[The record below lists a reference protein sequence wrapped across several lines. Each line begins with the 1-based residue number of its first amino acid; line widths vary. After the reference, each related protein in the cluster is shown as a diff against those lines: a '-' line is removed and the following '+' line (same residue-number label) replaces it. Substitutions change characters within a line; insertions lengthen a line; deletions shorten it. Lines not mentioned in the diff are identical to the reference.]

1 MNLFS
6 HITSSVVR
14 HLSDVTYAASLFL
27 NWFCLRLL
35 RNGEA
40 VPKLTHKRLYNFV
53 ALFVGQGKNADADI
67 REAFTEFATAMGE
80 DFNRQQLFPNIQYST
95 LITIVMRSYE
105 TLIEN
110 HVGTNFKP
118 KTVRYLFTRL
128 SGTAEFPNLPF
139 RTGVKCDLAERVY
152 NALTTNQEIT
162 YPANLEV
169 ADAHRTSINNLL
181 QECRQRLRGLNLTE
195 EDYYA
200 QPHLYLP
207 WLYHVLE
214 RMEQQ
219 VTIREPVPQTR
230 VTKGFVHRQLA
241 EIVDFRR
248 LPRRFRSTLETHVK
262 DSINLEHPTI
272 QQYIN
277 HSFLEDTQR
286 RSRAAD
292 PIQRQRHN
300 DLLLQEKTAID
311 AFVARTKASIS
322 REEFRPEQYTDPRGA
337 RLFNILPIYT
347 LQQRYILLNLSG
359 ISRIIKQSRIR
370 PSVLANEDMKDV
382 CWSLFDMSRIGFRSA
397 NDLDGKALSDKRF
410 TGAIRTDGIAL
421 EFICDRPSVAAEAA
435 LTPAD
440 IATEIDMNTA
450 TIWGLDPGIRDVFVA
465 SDGVGTGAG
474 QDRQRH
480 RIRKT
485 STGEY
490 YQLCGFKSAI
500 IKRAKHDQA
509 NADARRLISDTP
521 STKTCDWD
529 RFNQALRYI
538 FRNFQTIKDYY
549 TTGLRKLKYHSY
561 RNKQKALT
569 EMCKRLF
576 TGSRK
581 YQEDNPDI
589 QQANQQKWKPLA
601 PRDNAGEAE
610 RPTVVAFGSALFGGL
625 RGNFSMEQRSYG
637 KSQYTLNLLAYG
649 CQQQQP
655 AGRVSA
661 SLSNTMSCI
670 TARHPLF
677 TEDAFVHSSVEYVDY
692 DLLSKCNGI
701 VPSKQYL

>member
-1 MNLFS
+1 MLRAEDFNQDQRTGF
-6 HITSSVVR
+6 ITEIRRVVR

-40 VPKLTHKRLYNFV
+40 VPKLTHKRLYNFA

-200 QPHLYLP
+200 QHHLYLP

-219 VTIREPVPQTR
+219 ITIREPVPQTR
-230 VTKGFVHRQLA
+230 ATKGFVHRQLA

-292 PIQRQRHN
+292 PIQR
-300 DLLLQEKTAID
+300 
-311 AFVARTKASIS
+311 
-322 REEFRPEQYTDPRGA
+322 
-337 RLFNILPIYT
+337 
-347 LQQRYILLNLSG
+347 
-359 ISRIIKQSRIR
+359 
-370 PSVLANEDMKDV
+370 
-382 CWSLFDMSRIGFRSA
+382 
-397 NDLDGKALSDKRF
+397 
-410 TGAIRTDGIAL
+410 
-421 EFICDRPSVAAEAA
+421 
-435 LTPAD
+435 
-440 IATEIDMNTA
+440 
-450 TIWGLDPGIRDVFVA
+450 
-465 SDGVGTGAG
+465 
-474 QDRQRH
+474 
-480 RIRKT
+480 
-485 STGEY
+485 
-490 YQLCGFKSAI
+490 
-500 IKRAKHDQA
+500 
-509 NADARRLISDTP
+509 
-521 STKTCDWD
+521 
-529 RFNQALRYI
+529 
-538 FRNFQTIKDYY
+538 
-549 TTGLRKLKYHSY
+549 
-561 RNKQKALT
+561 
-569 EMCKRLF
+569 
-576 TGSRK
+576 
-581 YQEDNPDI
+581 
-589 QQANQQKWKPLA
+589 
-601 PRDNAGEAE
+601 
-610 RPTVVAFGSALFGGL
+610 
-625 RGNFSMEQRSYG
+625 
-637 KSQYTLNLLAYG
+637 
-649 CQQQQP
+649 
-655 AGRVSA
+655 
-661 SLSNTMSCI
+661 
-670 TARHPLF
+670 
-677 TEDAFVHSSVEYVDY
+677 
-692 DLLSKCNGI
+692 
-701 VPSKQYL
+701 